1 MRTFK
6 TTLAILA
13 LTALCAL
20 TLIAAET
27 PPAAPA
33 DTKAAV
39 QETAIYSVPDLAKGT
54 LVKDLSKAVATKP
67 GIVSAQADPEKSQF
81 MVTFEPGKT
90 NPQEI
95 LKAVSAVAP
104 NAKFEKV
111 GPADPKAAAK
121 KDCGKCPSKST
132 CGAKKK

>member
-1 MRTFK
+1 MRTLK
-6 TTLAILA
+6 TTIAILA
-13 LTALCAL
+13 LTALCAVSL
-20 TLIAAET
+20 LAAEN
-27 PPAAPA
+27 PPAPPA
-33 DTKAAV
+33 DPKAGA

-54 LVKDLSKAVATKP
+54 LVKDLSKAVAAKP
-67 GIVSAQADPEKSQF
+67 GVVSAQADTEKGQF

-95 LKAVSAVAP
+95 LKAVSGVAP
-104 NAKFEKV
+104 KAKFEKA

-121 KDCGKCPSKST
+121 HDCGKCPSKST